1 MCLFMNKNTAALIG
15 LLIKN
20 RKKIQNVGK
29 LLNDGERFVEE
40 GKKIFNQ
47 GKNLAREIGD
57 HELFRQAK
65 DWVADNIS
73 KNDSHKQGDEGEF
86 KGKAEAV
93 DVEHHTVLE
102 TEIDSDHIS
111 YLLDISHIIDDLK
124 LGLDLSKYKVKRNND
139 YLIYQI
145 ESDSIEDGHDD
156 LSNKIILRRFL
167 GVPFLRCVVDLNL
180 NDDGHVLLNCTIT
193 NTEESADLINVSEN
207 IIFKDNNKLDLW
219 IIELYQPIRKS
230 NQVML
235 KITLK

>member
-29 LLNDGERFVEE
+29 MLNDGERFVEE

-47 GKNLAREIGD
+47 GKNLAREIGE
-57 HELFRQAK
+57 HELFKQAK
-65 DWVADNIS
+65 DWVDDNIVR
-73 KNDSHKQGDEGEF
+73 KDSNKHGDGDEAEG
-86 KGKAEAV
+86 EAV
-93 DVEHHTVLE
+93 DVEHHTVLQ

-111 YLLDISHIIDDLK
+111 YLLDISHITDSLK
-124 LGLDLSKYKVKRNND
+124 LELDLSKYKVKRDND

-145 ESDSIEDGHDD
+145 DSDAIEDSRDY

-167 GVPFLRCVVDLNL
+167 GIQFLRCVVDLNF
-180 NDDGHVLLNCTIT
+180 NDDGHVLLDCTIT
-193 NTEESADLINVSEN
+193 NTEESADLINVSES
-207 IIFKDNNKLDLW
+207 IIFKNNNELDLW
-219 IIELYQPIRKS
+219 VIELYQPIIKS
-230 NQVML
+230 NHVML

>member
-65 DWVADNIS
+65 DWVADNMTRS
-73 KNDSHKQGDEGEF
+73 NSHKHGDSDEDEV
-86 KGKAEAV
+86 EAV
-93 DVEHHTVLE
+93 DVEHHTILE
-102 TEIDSDHIS
+102 TEIDSDYIS
-111 YLLDISHIIDDLK
+111 YLLDVSHIVGGLK
-124 LGLDLSKYKVKRNND
+124 SELDLSKYKVKRDRD

-145 ESDSIEDGHDD
+145 DSDEIEDSCDE

-167 GVPFLRCVVDLNL
+167 GVPFLRCVVSLKL
-180 NDDGHVLLNCTIT
+180 TDDCHVLLNCTIT
-193 NTEESADLINVSEN
+193 NTEESVDLINVSES
-207 IIFKDNNKLDLW
+207 IIFKDSNELDLW
-219 IIELYQPIRKS
+219 VIELYQPIIKS
-230 NQVML
+230 NHVML